1 MGVDIRDRNLESS
14 YCESELDPELDTI
27 LTK

>member
-1 MGVDIRDRNLESS
+1 MGVDIHDRNLEMS
-14 YCESELDPELDTI
+14 YCESEIDFELDNI